1 MIYYIYGYMYI
12 YCDCSDLLL
21 SSPCCATFWRLVWL
35 PPVDLLV
42 FALHLHRLSTLNQ
55 AQHWK
60 KPANPPGLNGLR
72 WCLALTDCYHTM
84 DCPKNLRSDSCRL
97 LGYLFSWWSRSEHK
111 WKDMESWVAAWQRAC
126 NRGPHFGM
134 HKTTRG
140 PDTLEDNEPSKN
152 HQFADLDFE
161 GRARRVKRAEP
172 EGGVLILKTHQQ

>member
-1 MIYYIYGYMYI
+1 M
-12 YCDCSDLLL
+12 
-21 SSPCCATFWRLVWL
+21 
-35 PPVDLLV
+35 
-42 FALHLHRLSTLNQ
+42 
-55 AQHWK
+55 
-60 KPANPPGLNGLR
+60 
-72 WCLALTDCYHTM
+72 
-84 DCPKNLRSDSCRL
+84 
-97 LGYLFSWWSRSEHK
+97 
-111 WKDMESWVAAWQRAC
+111 AAWQRAC